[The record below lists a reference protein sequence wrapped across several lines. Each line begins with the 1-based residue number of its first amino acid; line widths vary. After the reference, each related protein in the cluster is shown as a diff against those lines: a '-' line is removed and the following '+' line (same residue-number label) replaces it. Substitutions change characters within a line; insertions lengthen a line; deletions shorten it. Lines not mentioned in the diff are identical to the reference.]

1 MKDLFFFNFSFYK
14 LTILSFSYFL
24 SEWRAFV
31 TTCCRKA
38 IQSRQPLRLINCF
51 WSKWLH
57 SPATYFLSFAAIR
70 LKLGCC
76 SMLSF
81 NPSSVLSCPVPL
93 WSHFIIY
100 LFNLGEGCCRDIYA
114 STSTSLLILLAMCIV
129 VLASLFCI
137 DDNWS
142 VKIDCLL

>member
-1 MKDLFFFNFSFYK
+1 MIKIKEFFLKETVHERSFFFNFSFYK

-81 NPSSVLSCPVPL
+81 NPSSMCSLAQCLFDRILSYY
-93 WSHFIIY
+93 IY
-100 LFNLGEGCCRDIYA
+100 LIWEKVAVEIHM
-114 STSTSLLILLAMCIV
+114 LLQAQVFSFCWPC
-129 VLASLFCI
+129 VL
-137 DDNWS
+137 
-142 VKIDCLL
+142 